1 MCGPGLEPHRWAR
14 APGRESDSGLSQ
26 GLSLWDLVRF
36 DAKMNACCFN
46 THVRLTGAT
55 VEMSMWKELQ
65 TARDTISVYLPLL
78 LVL

>member
-1 MCGPGLEPHRWAR
+1 MRAR

-26 GLSLWDLVRF
+26 GLSLRDLVRF
-36 DAKMNACCFN
+36 DSKMNACWFN
-46 THVRLTGAT
+46 THVRLTGVT

-65 TARDTISVYLPLL
+65 TARNTISICLPLL